1 MADLSDTSTH
11 SDPTYHPEPEE
22 LDRITKSKS
31 KRKPTDDGSKNSKR
45 KASDS
50 KSQKS
55 PIRTVSSNYE
65 QRQVEKKKR
74 GLAKA
79 KTELEVAQLKETI
92 AKNKQAKQEEK
103 ALEERLRLRKGK
115 QSAKVKAKSSVKALY
130 SRQVEGE
137 SVATVDEPSLH

>member
-1 MADLSDTSTH
+1 MADLSDTSSH
-11 SDPTYHPEPEE
+11 SDPTYQPEPEDLE
-22 LDRITKSKS
+22 RITKSKS

-65 QRQVEKKKR
+65 QRQVEKKRR

-79 KTELEVAQLKETI
+79 RTELEVAQLKETI
-92 AKNKQAKQEEK
+92 AKNKQAKHEEEK
-103 ALEERLRLRKGK
+103 ALKKDLDFEKE
-115 QSAKVKAKSSVKALY
+115 SKVLK
-130 SRQVEGE
+130 
-137 SVATVDEPSLH
+137 